1 MSLFEDVLEWGYES
15 GHYESM
21 SLDYEDFDDTQ
32 YFKEDVDV
40 VE

>member
-1 MSLFEDVLEWGYES
+1 MNFEECLNWGYES

-21 SLDYEDFDDTQ
+21 SLDFEDFDDTQ